1 MLLYWWPR
9 CSTCREARQVLH
21 ARGVRPE
28 ERDYFAD
35 PLTRDELRDL
45 AAGAGGIR
53 RLVATGSPNFRRLG
67 RPLEDL
73 TEAELEAHVLA
84 EPRLLR
90 RPLLRTS
97 GDRVLVGARAIREAA
112 T

>member
-9 CSTCREARQVLH
+9 CSTCREARQALH
-21 ARGVRPE
+21 DRGVRPE
-28 ERDYFAD
+28 ERDYFAQ
-35 PLTRDELRDL
+35 PLTQEELREL
-45 AAGAGGIR
+45 AGVAGGIR
-53 RLVATGSPNFRRLG
+53 LLVATGSPSFRRLG

-73 TEAELEAHVLA
+73 TDTELEAHVLA

-97 GDRVLVGARAIREAA
+97 ADRVLVGARAIRDGA

>member
-9 CSTCREARQVLH
+9 CSTCREARQALH
-21 ARGVRPE
+21 ERGVRPE
-28 ERDYFAD
+28 ERDYFAQ
-35 PLTRDELRDL
+35 PLTHEELRDL
-45 AAGAGGIR
+45 AGVAGGIR
-53 RLVATGSPNFRRLG
+53 QLVATGSPSFRRLG

-73 TEAELEAHVLA
+73 TDAELEAHVLA

-97 GDRVLVGARAIREAA
+97 SERVLVGARAIRDGAA
-112 T
+112 